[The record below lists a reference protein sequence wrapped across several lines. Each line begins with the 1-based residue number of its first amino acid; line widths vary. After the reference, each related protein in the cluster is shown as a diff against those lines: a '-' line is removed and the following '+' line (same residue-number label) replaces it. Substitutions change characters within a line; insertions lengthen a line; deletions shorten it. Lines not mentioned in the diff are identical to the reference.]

1 MPLQAFGECPGR
13 FTVPPTAPLN
23 ITDRRLLLFTTVLAL
38 TCVSFGE
45 LLRVSIPDGVDV
57 IEGAILALFLP
68 LFAWIAFSFCSAM
81 AGFCL
86 LMSCRPG
93 AALLSEYPSR
103 PMSPT
108 AILAPFSNADVDAV
122 FSRVSVLRLEHGGD

>member
-68 LFAWIAFSFCSAM
+68 LFAWIAFSFGSAL
-81 AGFCL
+81 AGFRSEETTSEL
-86 LMSCRPG
+86 QSLMRIS
-93 AALLSEYPSR
+93 Y
-103 PMSPT
+103 
-108 AILAPFSNADVDAV
+108 AV
-122 FSRVSVLRLEHGGD
+122 FCLQKNTNLKQHNISTHKLIRHRTTVRRPCY